1 MLLKKLRQRQE
12 EAGLSDTAFAN
23 QLGISQQLWN
33 AIKLGT
39 RQIIKP
45 PLLTGILKAYPELTR
60 DLLIFLSNGVDVS
73 TISVETTPK
82 RHQTHQNGQEGGL
95 RGKVIQLIKR
105 IFSRSNKAGNLFLLF
120 RK

>member
-12 EAGLSDTAFAN
+12 EVGLSDTAFAK

-45 PLLTGILKAYPELTR
+45 PLLTGILKAYPELSR
-60 DLLIFLSNGVDVS
+60 DLIIFLSNGVDVS
-73 TISVETTPK
+73 TISVETPPE
-82 RHQTHQNGQEGGL
+82 RHQRTLGLIL
-95 RGKVIQLIKR
+95 RGFGGRLRELVVR
-105 IFSRSNKAGNLFLLF
+105 FFSTDISIGDKH
-120 RK
+120 

>member
-12 EAGLSDTAFAN
+12 EVGLSDTAFAK

-45 PLLTGILKAYPELTR
+45 PLLTGILKAYPELSR
-60 DLLIFLSNGVDVS
+60 DLIIFLSNGVDVS
-73 TISVETTPK
+73 TISVETPPK
-82 RHQTHQNGQEGGL
+82 RHQRTQGINL
-95 RGKVIQLIKR
+95 RGLIRKVIAKV
-105 IFSRSNKAGNLFLLF
+105 KGLLHTDISIGD
-120 RK
+120 